1 MRVSTYMYTRIRI
14 HVHIHVLMRTRMHI
28 HVPGECATPC
38 CCLLCLHC
46 SARDDGRLV
55 RARARAA
62 PESTEARYSGRT
74 DTQ

>member
-14 HVHIHVLMRTRMHI
+14 HVHIHVLMHTRMHI

-62 PESTEARYSGRT
+62 PESTEARYGGRT